1 MKTPNM
7 AETLRDEAKRSERL
21 RIILMALDCEN
32 LEELIKK
39 LKAEEQKENSLRLY
53 LTQTADY
60 TTEACPEPYIRS
72 SFIYYTTYF

>member
-39 LKAEEQKENSLRLY
+39 LKAEEQK
-53 LTQTADY
+53 
-60 TTEACPEPYIRS
+60 
-72 SFIYYTTYF
+72 

>member
-1 MKTPNM
+1 MTTPNM

-39 LKAEEQKENSLRLY
+39 LKAEEQK
-53 LTQTADY
+53 
-60 TTEACPEPYIRS
+60 
-72 SFIYYTTYF
+72 

>member
-39 LKAEEQKENSLRLY
+39 LNAEEQK
-53 LTQTADY
+53 
-60 TTEACPEPYIRS
+60 
-72 SFIYYTTYF
+72 

>member
-1 MKTPNM
+1 MKMPNM

-39 LKAEEQKENSLRLY
+39 LKAEEQK
-53 LTQTADY
+53 
-60 TTEACPEPYIRS
+60 
-72 SFIYYTTYF
+72 

>member
-39 LKAEEQKENSLRLY
+39 LKADEQK
-53 LTQTADY
+53 
-60 TTEACPEPYIRS
+60 
-72 SFIYYTTYF
+72 

>member
-21 RIILMALDCEN
+21 RIILMVLDCEN

-39 LKAEEQKENSLRLY
+39 LKAEEQK
-53 LTQTADY
+53 
-60 TTEACPEPYIRS
+60 
-72 SFIYYTTYF
+72 

>member
-39 LKAEEQKENSLRLY
+39 LKAEEQNK
-53 LTQTADY
+53 
-60 TTEACPEPYIRS
+60 
-72 SFIYYTTYF
+72 

>member
-21 RIILMALDCEN
+21 RIILIALDCEN

-39 LKAEEQKENSLRLY
+39 LKAEEQK
-53 LTQTADY
+53 
-60 TTEACPEPYIRS
+60 
-72 SFIYYTTYF
+72 

>member
-21 RIILMALDCEN
+21 RIILMALDCES

-39 LKAEEQKENSLRLY
+39 LKAEEQK
-53 LTQTADY
+53 
-60 TTEACPEPYIRS
+60 
-72 SFIYYTTYF
+72 

>member
-21 RIILMALDCEN
+21 RII
-32 LEELIKK
+32 
-39 LKAEEQKENSLRLY
+39 LY

>member
-21 RIILMALDCEN
+21 RIILLALDCEN

-39 LKAEEQKENSLRLY
+39 LKAEEQK
-53 LTQTADY
+53 
-60 TTEACPEPYIRS
+60 
-72 SFIYYTTYF
+72 

>member
-7 AETLRDEAKRSERL
+7 AETLRDAAKRSERL

-39 LKAEEQKENSLRLY
+39 LKAEEQK
-53 LTQTADY
+53 
-60 TTEACPEPYIRS
+60 
-72 SFIYYTTYF
+72 

>member
-7 AETLRDEAKRSERL
+7 AETLRDEAKRPERL

-39 LKAEEQKENSLRLY
+39 LKAEEQK
-53 LTQTADY
+53 
-60 TTEACPEPYIRS
+60 
-72 SFIYYTTYF
+72 

>member
-32 LEELIKK
+32 LEALIKK
-39 LKAEEQKENSLRLY
+39 LKAEEQK
-53 LTQTADY
+53 
-60 TTEACPEPYIRS
+60 
-72 SFIYYTTYF
+72 

>member
-32 LEELIKK
+32 LDELIKK
-39 LKAEEQKENSLRLY
+39 LKAEEQK
-53 LTQTADY
+53 
-60 TTEACPEPYIRS
+60 
-72 SFIYYTTYF
+72 

>member
-1 MKTPNM
+1 MKTPNI

-39 LKAEEQKENSLRLY
+39 LKAEEQK
-53 LTQTADY
+53 
-60 TTEACPEPYIRS
+60 
-72 SFIYYTTYF
+72 

>member
-21 RIILMALDCEN
+21 RIILMALDSEN

-39 LKAEEQKENSLRLY
+39 LKAEEQK
-53 LTQTADY
+53 
-60 TTEACPEPYIRS
+60 
-72 SFIYYTTYF
+72 

>member
-1 MKTPNM
+1 MKTTNM

-39 LKAEEQKENSLRLY
+39 LKAEEQK
-53 LTQTADY
+53 
-60 TTEACPEPYIRS
+60 
-72 SFIYYTTYF
+72 

>member
-21 RIILMALDCEN
+21 RIILMALACEN

-39 LKAEEQKENSLRLY
+39 LKAEEQK
-53 LTQTADY
+53 
-60 TTEACPEPYIRS
+60 
-72 SFIYYTTYF
+72 

>member
-21 RIILMALDCEN
+21 RIILMAFDCEN

-39 LKAEEQKENSLRLY
+39 LKAEEQK
-53 LTQTADY
+53 
-60 TTEACPEPYIRS
+60 
-72 SFIYYTTYF
+72 

>member
-21 RIILMALDCEN
+21 RIILMALDCEK

-39 LKAEEQKENSLRLY
+39 LKAEEQK
-53 LTQTADY
+53 
-60 TTEACPEPYIRS
+60 
-72 SFIYYTTYF
+72 

>member
-7 AETLRDEAKRSERL
+7 AETLRDESKRSERL

-39 LKAEEQKENSLRLY
+39 LKAEEQK
-53 LTQTADY
+53 
-60 TTEACPEPYIRS
+60 
-72 SFIYYTTYF
+72 